1 MNPWVYQTTIEN
13 IDPIPQWHDIVSQP
27 PPPLPGYEYGT
38 SRYRNYDSYVQ
49 KPSNKKNPAVNPQ
62 GINPWVY

>member
-13 IDPIPQWHDIVSQP
+13 VDPLPQWHDIVSQP

-38 SRYRNYDSYVQ
+38 NRYRNYDSYIQ
-49 KPSNKKNPAVNPQ
+49 QHSEN
-62 GINPWVY
+62 